1 MTKRDPIQRAHDG
14 TLDLYDV
21 VEWNPRSWLD
31 HLAIGIHRR
40 LAVLARSIVILLAV
54 AILAAQLLLGGLG
67 TVTDPVV
74 GALTVLSAVPALVL
88 AAYVWR
94 ADVTTQEPI
103 SLLVR
108 TFLLGVLFAGFA
120 GIVNSIFDP
129 VFLAVGTLVGDPFF
143 GLVAMFYLVV
153 GPVEEGVKLLAVRLG
168 AFRDDRFDAVVDG
181 AVYGAVAGL
190 GFATIENAIYITGAT
205 VGEGGVAVLAT
216 GGSAATVRALAGP
229 GHVIYS
235 AIAGYYL
242 GLAKFNPDD
251 AGPIVIKG
259 LVVASLIHA
268 TYNALVSVVPFALAR
283 NFPIG
288 PLAAIVIF
296 VLAFDGL
303 FGYYLLGKL
312 RAYRLA
318 YQATRAGEPSDPVP
332 EMTEFDP

>member
-1 MTKRDPIQRAHDG
+1 MPKRDPIQQSQDG
-14 TLDLYDV
+14 SIDRYDI
-21 VEWNPRSWLD
+21 VEWQPRSWLD

-40 LAVLARSIVILLAV
+40 LAVLARSIVIVLAV
-54 AILAAQLLLGGLG
+54 VILATQLLLGGLG

-74 GALTVLSAVPALVL
+74 GTLTALSAVPALLL
-88 AAYVWR
+88 AVYVWR
-94 ADVTTQEPI
+94 ADVTTNEPI
-103 SLLVR
+103 SLLVS

-129 VFLAVGTLVGDPFF
+129 VFLAVGALVGDPFF

-190 GFATIENAIYITGAT
+190 GFATIENAIYITGQT
-205 VGEGGVAVLAT
+205 MGEGGLAVLAT
-216 GGSAATVRALAGP
+216 GGSTATVRALAGP

-259 LVVASLIHA
+259 LVVATLMHA
-268 TYNALVSVVPFALAR
+268 TYNALVSVVPFALAEAL
-283 NFPIG
+283 PIG

-303 FGYYLLGKL
+303 FGYVLLGKL
-312 RAYRLA
+312 RAYRRA
-318 YQATRAGEPSDPVP
+318 YEATNADQQPALDSEL
-332 EMTEFDP
+332 TEFDP